1 VLRINGDLERLA
13 DLARH
18 IAKRVKKL
26 ATDPQAFPIP
36 QALENLGLEALNQ
49 VHDSLDAL
57 VQANVVQAHV
67 VMAAERRVDR
77 HYRSVLKLL
86 KQDIISHPERIN
98 TWLRLVN
105 TARNI
110 ERIADHA
117 AKIAEA
123 VVYLKEGEILR
134 HRLTADSARPR
145 LP

>member
-1 VLRINGDLERLA
+1 M
-13 DLARH
+13 
-18 IAKRVKKL
+18 
-26 ATDPQAFPIP
+26 
-36 QALENLGLEALNQ
+36 
-49 VHDSLDAL
+49 
-57 VQANVVQAHV
+57 VQANVVQAQA

-86 KQDIISHPERIN
+86 KQDIVAYPERIN

-134 HRLTADSARPR
+134 HQFTGNPVRPR
-145 LP
+145 LPQ